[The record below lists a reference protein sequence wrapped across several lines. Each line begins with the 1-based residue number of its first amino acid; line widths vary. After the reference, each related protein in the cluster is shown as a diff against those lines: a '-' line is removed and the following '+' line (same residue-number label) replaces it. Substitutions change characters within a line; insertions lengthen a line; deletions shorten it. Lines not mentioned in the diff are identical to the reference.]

1 MYQNQE
7 TWFIEEVNNY
17 TNQTRVSQVIELREY
32 LSGLHAIMQRP
43 AEMYNGKEFEPRKIV
58 LQYAKTI
65 INFATSY
72 LLSKPITIS
81 GTKNVVN
88 QFKKVYKKGKYN
100 RLDFNILDRMIKYGR
115 VAEYVYLDGN
125 KEIKSKLINPED
137 SYPVYSIDNEYIA
150 FIESYTGIDSIS
162 YYNVYYADRVE
173 KWTNENGNTNHIGT
187 FNNVSGL
194 PIIYHNQN
202 ELDDTDGRSD
212 LLDIINVLDNM
223 EDLLSKATDAYY
235 KHIIGIPVVT
245 GQQLKGDGLP
255 SEIIGGGLNLD
266 DGSTFDF
273 KSNQFDYKA
282 FETLYKTLVQSLLDV
297 SSTPAVSMN
306 RTDIS
311 NLSEVSIKLLFQL
324 ADIKASLNEQY
335 IREGIEQRFDKI
347 RELLE
352 LKGINISDKDYDTLD
367 VVFSYA
373 RPMND
378 KEIIDNLN
386 VLNNMG
392 AISLESVLERSPYT
406 VDVVQEL
413 ERLAND
419 VGNSRK
425 SNE

>member
-115 VAEYVYLDGN
+115 VAEYVYLDDN

-173 KWTNENGNTNHIGT
+173 RWTNENGNINHIGT

-202 ELDDTDGRSD
+202 ELDDTDGISD

-235 KHIIGIPVVT
+235 KHIIGIPIVT

-347 RELLE
+347 RGLLE
-352 LKGINISDKDYDTLD
+352 LKGINISDEDYDTLD

-386 VLNNMG
+386 VLNDMG
-392 AISLESVLERSPYT
+392 AISLESILERSPYT

-419 VGNSRK
+419 AGSNRK